1 MSMTADPKT
10 YNKPDRKMMLET
22 DVDNLAQAVVTLTQE
37 VWILSDRQLVTEA
50 VLAKHGLDIAEEVD
64 TFQPDEALQAKLD
77 EKSRAVMKRVFNSL
91 AGISSD
97 E

>member
-1 MSMTADPKT
+1 MSADPKS
-10 YNKPDRKMMLET
+10 YNKPHRNMLLES
-22 DVDNLAQAVVTLTQE
+22 DVDGLAQAVVTLTQE
-37 VWILSDRQLVTEA
+37 LWVLADRQLVTEA

-64 TFQPDEALQAKLD
+64 TFTPDEALQAKLD
-77 EKSRAVMKRVFNSL
+77 ERSRMVMLRVFNSL